1 MGSKSYDI
9 TAPVP
14 TAEIT
19 PIGQATKTW
28 VETRQNWSKKLE
40 FILACVG
47 YSVGLGNVWRFPYLC
62 FSSGGGK
69 FCFYLFNYS

>member
-1 MGSKSYDI
+1 MGSRNYDA
-9 TAPVP
+9 TPSLD

-19 PIGQATKTW
+19 PVGQTTNTW
-28 VETRQNWSKKLE
+28 VDTRQNWSKKME

-69 FCFYLFNYS
+69 FFFFLIIYE